1 MCKTSQNNSAFYV
14 LSNNP
19 TLETLL
25 VLKQETRDNN
35 NIIQKNIIN

>member
-14 LSNNP
+14 LSNSAA
-19 TLETLL
+19 LETLF